1 MPSVLYIP
9 FFPFHLLSVSK
20 LISTF
25 NCDVIFTHH
34 EVIFQDQLTK
44 KIIGEDFFLHSLY
57 YFSHDNRVSKGF
69 QASFKT
75 LYEPLLWH
83 CRLAHLSDFVLS
95 KINSVPTKEPFKCEI
110 CYFFQII

>member
-9 FFPFHLLSVSK
+9 SFPFHLLSVSK
-20 LISTF
+20 LTFIF

-34 EVIFQDQLTK
+34 EVIFQDRLTK
-44 KIIGEDFFLHSLY
+44 KMIGEGFFLYGLY
-57 YFSHDNRVSKGF
+57 YFSHDTRVFKGF

-83 CRLAHLSDFVLS
+83 RCLAHL
-95 KINSVPTKEPFKCEI
+95 
-110 CYFFQII
+110 